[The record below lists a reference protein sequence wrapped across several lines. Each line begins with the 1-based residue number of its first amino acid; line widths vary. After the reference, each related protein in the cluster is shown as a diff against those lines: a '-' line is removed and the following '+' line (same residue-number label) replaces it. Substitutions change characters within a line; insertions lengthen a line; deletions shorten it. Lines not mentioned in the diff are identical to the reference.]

1 MEVYVYRNN
10 RQEGPYEE
18 AAVAEGLRSGSLSPD
33 DLARFVGSDRWAPL
47 GSLFPHLL
55 RAPQPP
61 PLPPPAHTW
70 MDDSATGRPAR
81 PVEPLR
87 PGAHPYAPPVQ
98 YVPPPVPVPPPHT
111 LAAQQQAARPYGGAK
126 PGGLPAGAMSMS
138 VVALCL
144 MLVGLIPCLGWLNWL
159 TILIGVIAHLLS
171 WVAVFTEKN
180 EDARSK
186 AVIGLVVSFVAV
198 FIGGIRLV
206 LGFGCL

>member
-1 MEVYVYRNN
+1 MAVYVYRNN
-10 RQEGPYEE
+10 QQQGPYEE

-33 DLARFVGSDRWAPL
+33 DLACFVGSDRWAPL
-47 GSLFPHLL
+47 GSLFPHLP

-61 PLPPPAHTW
+61 PMPPPAHTW
-70 MDDSATGRPAR
+70 MDGSATGRPAR

-87 PGAHPYAPPVQ
+87 PGASPYAPPVQ
-98 YVPPPVPVPPPHT
+98 YVPPPHA
-111 LAAQQQAARPYGGAK
+111 LAAQQQAARQYGEAK

-171 WVAVFTEKN
+171 WVSVLTEKN
-180 EDARSK
+180 QDARSK